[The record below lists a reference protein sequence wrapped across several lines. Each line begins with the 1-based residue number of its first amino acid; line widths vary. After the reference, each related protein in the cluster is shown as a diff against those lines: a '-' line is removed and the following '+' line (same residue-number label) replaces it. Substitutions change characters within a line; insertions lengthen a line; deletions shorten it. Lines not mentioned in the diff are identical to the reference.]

1 MGTGMDSDHQAS
13 VTLVGSVSEIDAA
26 LWDACAAPEAL
37 DGGRAANPFLTHRF
51 LKAFEDSRSA
61 CWEEGWDPKHL
72 LAEDEAGQP
81 LGVLPLYV
89 KGHSQGEYV
98 FDHGWANA
106 FHRAGGSYYPKLLSA
121 IPFTPVTA
129 RKLLTHPDA
138 DRMMAESTLI
148 AGAVQI
154 ASDNELSSLHVN
166 FCTPE
171 ELKHFAAAG
180 FLTRVNQQFH
190 WENAGYADFDAF
202 LADLASRK
210 RKAIRK
216 ERAKAVENVE
226 VFEFTG
232 DEIQPEHWDAF
243 WVFYQDTGA
252 RKWGTPYL
260 KRAFFEIAQEK
271 LRDDILLVMARREG
285 RWVAGALNVI
295 GRDILYGRYWGCT
308 EDHACLHFEL
318 CYYRAI
324 DYAIRHGL
332 GRVEAGAQG
341 EHKLARGYVPTETY
355 SAHYIVDP
363 AFRDAVARYLHQEGA
378 MVAEEIAILGEHT
391 PFRKG

>member
-1 MGTGMDSDHQAS
+1 MDGDHQAS
-13 VTLVGSVSEIDAA
+13 VTVLGGIDRIDPV
-26 LWDACAAPEAL
+26 LWDACAAPEAA
-37 DGGRAANPFLTHRF
+37 DGGRAGNPFLTHRF
-51 LKAFEDSRSA
+51 LSAFEDSKSV
-61 CWEEGWDPKHL
+61 CWKEGWDAKHL
-72 LAEDEAGQP
+72 LAEDSTGAP

-106 FHRAGGSYYPKLLSA
+106 FQRAGGEYYPKLLSA

-129 RKLLTHPDA
+129 RKLLVHPDA
-138 DRMMAESTLI
+138 DAEMAESALI

-154 ASDNELSSLHVN
+154 ATDNDLSSLHVN
-166 FCTPE
+166 FCTRE
-171 ELKHFAAAG
+171 ELAHFAAAG

-190 WENAGYADFDAF
+190 WENDGYGTFDDF
-202 LADLASRK
+202 LAALASRK
-210 RKAIRK
+210 RKVIRK
-216 ERAKAVENVE
+216 ERAKAIENVE

-260 KRAFFEIAQEK
+260 TRRFFEIAQER

-295 GRDILYGRYWGCT
+295 GRDVLYGRYWGCT

-324 DYAIRHGL
+324 DYAIRHGMA
-332 GRVEAGAQG
+332 RVEAGAQG

-355 SAHYIVDP
+355 SAHYITNP
-363 AFRDAVARYLHQEGA
+363 SFRDGVARYLRQEGA